1 MARRVRRFS
10 SRAVSALIASALLT
24 GCAGTPS
31 AMPGMQAPGATA
43 NAAGASPA
51 VPASATVPAEA
62 RHPADF
68 AEWLAGLRAEAL
80 AAGISAA
87 TLDRA
92 LAGLRP
98 MPEVLAADAAQP
110 EFTRQVWAYLDGT
123 VTPARVARGRE
134 LLDLH
139 APLFAEVEERY
150 GVPPGIIAGIW
161 AMESNFGSNIGS
173 TPILRALA
181 TLGYEGRRT
190 RYGREQILAAL
201 AILDRGDVPADRMI
215 GSWAG
220 AMGQTQFIPTT
231 YVRFAVDADAD
242 GRRDLWSSLP
252 DIFASTANYL
262 ASSGWR
268 SGLPW
273 GMEVGLPAGF
283 DHALADPSIERPV
296 GEWAELGVRPLAG
309 GLPPSAEPASVL
321 LPAGHRGPAFLV
333 TGNFKAILRY
343 NNSTSYALAVSQL
356 ADRFGGAG
364 PVMAAWPREERA
376 LSRDER
382 TEMQRLLAAR
392 GYDVGTPD
400 GIVGPMTRTA
410 LRSFQRDQG
419 LPADG
424 FPTAGLLDR
433 LRAAIRPS

>member
-1 MARRVRRFS
+1 MARHVRLP
-10 SRAVSALIASALLT
+10 SRAVPALVVSALLA
-24 GCAGTPS
+24 GCAGVPAAMSAGTGMPP
-31 AMPGMQAPGATA
+31 AMPASSMAAAPG
-43 NAAGASPA
+43 
-51 VPASATVPAEA
+51 EA
-62 RHPADF
+62 LSPADF
-68 AEWLAGLRAEAL
+68 ADWLAGLRVEAL

-92 LAGLRP
+92 LAGLEP

-110 EFTRQVWAYLDGT
+110 EFTRQIWTYLDGT
-123 VTPARVARGRE
+123 VTLARIERGRE

-139 APLFAEVEERY
+139 APLFAEMERRY

-161 AMESNFGSNIGS
+161 AMESNFGANMGD

-201 AILDRGDVPADRMI
+201 AILDRGDIPVERMI

-242 GRRDLWSSLP
+242 GRRDLWDSLP
-252 DIFASTANYL
+252 DVFASTANYL

-268 SGLPW
+268 RGLPW
-273 GMEVGLPAGF
+273 GMEVALPAEF
-283 DHALADPSIERPV
+283 DVAQADPSIERPV
-296 GEWAELGVRPLAG
+296 ADWAGMGVRPVSG
-309 GLPPSAEPASVL
+309 GLPPSGEQASIL

-343 NNSTSYALAVSQL
+343 NSSTSYALAVSRL
-356 ADRFGGAG
+356 ADGFGGAG
-364 PVMAAWPREERA
+364 PITASWPREERA

-382 TEMQRLLAAR
+382 VELQRLLAVR
-392 GYDVGTPD
+392 GYDAGTPEI
-400 GIVGPMTRTA
+400 G
-410 LRSFQRDQG
+410 
-419 LPADG
+419 
-424 FPTAGLLDR
+424 
-433 LRAAIRPS
+433 RAHV